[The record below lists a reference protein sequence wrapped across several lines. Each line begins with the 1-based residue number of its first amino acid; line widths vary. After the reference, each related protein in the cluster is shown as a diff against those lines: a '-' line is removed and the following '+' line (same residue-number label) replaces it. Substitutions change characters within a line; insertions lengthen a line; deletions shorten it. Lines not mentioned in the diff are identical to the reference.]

1 MRSLYSISIRRPVLA
16 TVFALFIFIFGA
28 VGFYFLGVRE
38 YPETDPPVI
47 NVSTQYSG
55 ANADVIDSQITEPL
69 EEEINGIDGIR
80 TMESVSRQ
88 GRSTVTV
95 EFDLG
100 ADLERAANDVRDR
113 VSRAQD
119 QLPEDADP
127 PAVSKSND
135 DAPPIVFLNMKSDTR
150 SLMELTEIADNR
162 FKEQLQTISGVSRV
176 DIWGDKSHAMR
187 ISLAPKQLAAYDLTP
202 LDIREALDRSN
213 VELPSGRIEGESVEL
228 TIRTMGRLETAE
240 DFNDMIVKQ
249 SPDGQTV
256 RLRDVGEARIAPANL
271 RTLLQRDGVP
281 MVGVVLRPLPG
292 ANYIEIVDEFYD
304 RVETI
309 EADLPSD
316 LELGIGFDNTE
327 PIRDSIS
334 EVQQT
339 IFVAFFLVVFI
350 IFLFLRDARSTFI
363 PLIVVPIAL
372 VGSFFV
378 MYAFGFSIN
387 VLTLLALVLAIG
399 LVVDDAIVVLENI
412 YSKVEEGLPLVEA
425 GLEGTREIFFAVI
438 ATSVS
443 LVIIF
448 APIVFMGG
456 LTGQLFQEF
465 GVVIAGA
472 VAISSFVALTL
483 TPMLS
488 TRILKQRE
496 EKPWMYQ
503 KTEPFFQWLTDAY
516 RRSLASFMAYRWTAF
531 VIMVGCGVA
540 IGGFYLVLPKELAPL
555 EDRGLLRIFS
565 TGRQGATYEYMSRY
579 VDRMYGVV
587 RETVPQE
594 DRQAII
600 SVTSPGFGASSSV
613 NSAFMFTRLTDPDDR
628 EVSQMQYADRLQSA
642 LSELEGA
649 RTFVSQE
656 PTLSVGASGD
666 LPVEYV
672 LQTSNIENLREVL
685 PTFMERARA
694 QEELEFVD
702 VNLKFNNPELQVDID
717 RDKAESIGVSP
728 LDVAQTL
735 QLALAEQRVG
745 FFVQDGEQRDV
756 IATVKEEDRN
766 EPVDLTNLPVRS
778 ASGETVML
786 DNLVTVEERATTPQL
801 FRFNRSK
808 SATVSAR
815 PAPGYTIE
823 DGITAMDRVA
833 DDVLGPAFTTAL
845 TGQARDYEETSNQL
859 LYVFGLALLLIYLVL
874 AAQFESF
881 RDPLT
886 ILFTVPLALAG
897 ALLFLW
903 YFNQSINV
911 FSQIGMI
918 MLIGLVAKN
927 GILIVEF
934 ANQRKAAGLSIREAI
949 EEAAAVRFRPI
960 LMTALS
966 TILGV
971 LPIALALGAGAE
983 SRIPMGLAVIGG
995 LLSGTFLA
1003 LYVIPATY
1011 TFVTSEEAGPVVPG
1025 GDGRAGGDGVP
1036 ADEAVG
1042 AQQRVGQEQ
1051 EEAPAS

>member
-16 TVFALFIFIFGA
+16 TVFALLIFIFGA

-47 NVSTQYSG
+47 NVTTEYSG

-69 EEEINGIDGIR
+69 EEEINSIDGIR

-127 PAVSKSND
+127 PTISKSND
-135 DAPPIVFLNMKSDTR
+135 DAPPIVFLNIKSDTR

-162 FKEQLQTISGVSRV
+162 FKEPLQTISGVSRV

-187 ISLAPKQLAAYDLTP
+187 ISLDPGQLSAYDLTP
-202 LDIREALDRSN
+202 LDIRQALDRSN

-228 TIRTMGRLETAE
+228 TIRTMGRLETTE

-249 SPDGQTV
+249 SPTGQTV

-292 ANYIEIVDEFYD
+292 ANYIDIVDEFYE

-339 IFVAFFLVVFI
+339 IFIAFFLVVFI

-372 VGSFFV
+372 VGAFFV

-412 YSKVEEGLPLVEA
+412 YSKVEEGLPLVQA

-448 APIVFMGG
+448 APIIFMGG

-465 GVVIAGA
+465 GLVIAGA

-488 TRILKQRE
+488 TRLLKQRD
-496 EKPWMYQ
+496 EKPWVYR
-503 KTEPFFQWLTDAY
+503 KTEPFFQWLTEAY
-516 RRSLASFMAYRWTAF
+516 RRSLASFMEYRWTAF
-531 VIMVGCGVA
+531 LIMVGCGVA
-540 IGGFYLVLPKELAPL
+540 IGGLYFSLPKELAPL
-555 EDRGLLRIFS
+555 EDRGLLRIFA
-565 TGRQGATYEYMSRY
+565 TGQQGATYEYMSRY

-587 RETVPQE
+587 RETVPEE

-613 NSAFMFTRLTDPDDR
+613 NSAFMFVRLTDPTAR
-628 EVSQMQYADRLQSA
+628 ETSQMEYADRLQSA
-642 LSELEGA
+642 LSGLEGA

-656 PTLSVGASGD
+656 PTLSVGSSGD

-672 LQTSNIENLREVL
+672 LQTSNVENLREVL
-685 PTFMERARA
+685 PTFMERARE
-694 QEELEFVD
+694 QDELEFVD

-717 RDKAESIGVSP
+717 RDKAENIGVSP
-728 LDVAQTL
+728 LDVAQTM

-756 IATVKEEDRN
+756 IATVGKEDRD

-778 ASGETVML
+778 ASGETVPL

-815 PAPGYTIE
+815 PAPGHTIE
-823 DGITAMDRVA
+823 DGIAAMDRVA
-833 DDVLGPAFTTAL
+833 EDVLGPGFTTAL
-845 TGQARDYEETSNQL
+845 TGQARDFEETSNQL

-897 ALLFLW
+897 ALFFLW
-903 YFNQSINV
+903 YFNQTINV

-934 ANQRKAAGLSIREAI
+934 ANQRKAAGLSIRDAI

-1011 TFVTSEEAGPVVPG
+1011 TYITSEDAGPVAVG
-1025 GDGRAGGDGVP
+1025 GDGMAAGDGVP
-1036 ADEAVG
+1036 ADEDVG
-1042 AQQRVGQEQ
+1042 PQQGVQQ
-1051 EEAPAS
+1051 EEPTSS